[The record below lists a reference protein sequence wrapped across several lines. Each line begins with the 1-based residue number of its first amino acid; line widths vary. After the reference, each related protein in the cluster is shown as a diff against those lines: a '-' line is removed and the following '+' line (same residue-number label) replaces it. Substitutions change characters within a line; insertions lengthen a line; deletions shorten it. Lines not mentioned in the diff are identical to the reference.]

1 MAPRVEVAGAVRLPP
16 GPLRIDPP
24 GPDRQAPR
32 IRPRPRDAHL
42 VAHLRLPLRDP
53 RGELRPEPLEPPVH
67 RLWRGD
73 ASLGRSDL
81 GDALGG
87 PLSGLRL
94 EFPPGVPGRG
104 TLDCDAPPR
113 PTRAGGRDRR
123 RRNPRPLRM
132 AEALGVLASLARVR
146 TPRDP

>member
-1 MAPRVEVAGAVRLPP
+1 DVPLRPPGDRARPRMAPRLEVPRPIRLPP

-32 IRPRPRDAHL
+32 VCPRPRDAHL

-53 RGELRPEPLEPPVH
+53 RGELRPEPVELPVH
-67 RLWRGD
+67 RLRRGD
-73 ASLGRSDL
+73 APLGGSNL

-94 EFPPGVPGRG
+94 ESPPGIPGRR
-104 TLDCDAPPR
+104 TLDYYAPPR
-113 PTRAGGRDRR
+113 PTRAGG
-123 RRNPRPLRM
+123 
-132 AEALGVLASLARVR
+132 
-146 TPRDP
+146 